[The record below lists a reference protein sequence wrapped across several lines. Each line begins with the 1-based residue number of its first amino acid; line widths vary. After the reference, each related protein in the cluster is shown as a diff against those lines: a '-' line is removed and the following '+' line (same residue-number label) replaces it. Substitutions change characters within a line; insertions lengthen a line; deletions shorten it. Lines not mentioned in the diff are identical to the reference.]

1 MIRNYLL
8 VAARNLLRHPA
19 YTLINIAGL
28 AIGMAAC
35 ILIVMYIQDELSYDR
50 YHPNADRI
58 YRIVDDIESG
68 GQTIQT
74 AGTPPGWAPALK
86 RDYPEIEAYVRMRG
100 TESAWLIIQGDTRFY
115 ERKVIWAEAPLFDLF
130 SIPLVAGNPRTA
142 LSDPYSVVIS
152 EEMASKYFGAENAM
166 GKVLNGDNRW
176 DFKVTGIMRNIPTNS
191 HLRPDM
197 IISYSSIK
205 IIGGLDLDDWE
216 RHGNLYTYIQLR
228 DNTAPDALEAQLPA
242 FLERYA
248 GDKYRESGVV
258 LRPSLQ
264 PLVDIHLYSQR
275 ESELEPNG
283 DIRYVVLFS
292 IIAFLVPLIAC
303 INFVNLATARSA
315 MRAREVGLRKVLGA
329 NRPQL
334 LGQFLGEAVVM
345 AGLAVIIAMA
355 LVHLALP
362 AVNALAGKQLA
373 FPLSNGW
380 VLATLAVSTIGIGL
394 VAGSY
399 PAVYLSGFLPTEVL
413 KGSPKSGTSG
423 FGLRKVLVVTQ
434 FAMSI
439 FLLVSTAIIYDQL
452 EYIQNKRLGFNKEH
466 VLVVPI
472 TGWPQQQNT
481 PVLKQRVSQLPGVV
495 DMTTATGVPGMRVL
509 PIYPVQPEGT
519 RPEDHLMMATLEV
532 DDRFLDVMD
541 IELVAGRDFS
551 ADRGTDSTMGYILNE
566 TAVTYFDWGAPL
578 DAIGRQLEIP
588 GYTRTKGRVVG
599 VVSDFH
605 LRTIHEEIEPVVML
619 FSPYHAFVLIRIE
632 PEGIPDTIARIR
644 QAWQEIDHIYPLE
657 YTFLDED
664 FDRLYRAD
672 RQLGAIFAAF
682 AFLAIFVACLGLLG
696 LASISIQQRTR
707 EIGIRKVLGS
717 TVSGIV
723 LLLSKDFMKYIL
735 LANAIAWPLA
745 YFAMTRWL
753 QNYAYASDIEFAW
766 FLAGGVLAMIIA
778 WLTIGAHAVA
788 ASRRNPVNA
797 MRQG

>member
-74 AGTPPGWAPALK
+74 AGTPAGWAPALK
-86 RDYPEIEAYVRMRG
+86 RDHPEIEAYVRMRG

-115 ERKVIWAEAPLFDLF
+115 ERKVIWAEAPLLDLF
-130 SIPLVAGNPRTA
+130 AIPLVAGNPRTA
-142 LSDPYSVVIS
+142 LTEPYSVVIS
-152 EEMASKYFGAENAM
+152 EEMASKYFGEEDAL

-205 IIGGLDLDDWE
+205 LIGGVDLDDWE
-216 RHGNLYTYIQLR
+216 HHENLYTYIQLR
-228 DNTAPDALEAQLPA
+228 ENTSPDVLEAQLPA

-264 PLVDIHLYSQR
+264 PLVDIHLYSHR
-275 ESELEPNG
+275 ESEHEPNG

-329 NRPQL
+329 NRLQL

-394 VAGSY
+394 IAGSY

-509 PIYPVQPEGT
+509 PIYPVLPEGI
-519 RPEDHLMMATLEV
+519 RPEDHPMMATLPG
-532 DDRFLDVMD
+532 MT
-541 IELVAGRDFS
+541 GRK
-551 ADRGTDSTMGYILNE
+551 
-566 TAVTYFDWGAPL
+566 GAW
-578 DAIGRQLEIP
+578 
-588 GYTRTKGRVVG
+588 
-599 VVSDFH
+599 S
-605 LRTIHEEIEPVVML
+605 
-619 FSPYHAFVLIRIE
+619 VL
-632 PEGIPDTIARIR
+632 
-644 QAWQEIDHIYPLE
+644 
-657 YTFLDED
+657 
-664 FDRLYRAD
+664 
-672 RQLGAIFAAF
+672 
-682 AFLAIFVACLGLLG
+682 
-696 LASISIQQRTR
+696 
-707 EIGIRKVLGS
+707 
-717 TVSGIV
+717 
-723 LLLSKDFMKYIL
+723 
-735 LANAIAWPLA
+735 
-745 YFAMTRWL
+745 
-753 QNYAYASDIEFAW
+753 
-766 FLAGGVLAMIIA
+766 
-778 WLTIGAHAVA
+778 
-788 ASRRNPVNA
+788 
-797 MRQG
+797 